1 MNVNGWGMTYGGRIV
16 KDVDRLESG
25 QLLLKVYDRK
35 QRCLVDEFIDLDEVD
50 EFADI
55 HISRAEDAVARVE
68 SNIEDLYEEINERER
83 DLDACKTQVKMLTEL
98 FAKN

>member
-1 MNVNGWGMTYGGRIV
+1 MNVYGWGITYRGRMV
-16 KDVDRLESG
+16 EDVDRLESG

-55 HISRAEDAVARVE
+55 QIGRAEDAVARIE
-68 SNIEDLYEEINERER
+68 SNIEDLVEEINQQER
-83 DLDACKTQVKMLTEL
+83 DLDAYKTQVNMLTEL
-98 FAKN
+98 FTTN